1 MSIVK
6 GSKKGSG
13 QARQPNIAPD
23 SAQSKTRINILYGL
37 AEGEIEGLANGNKS
51 ILLENTPLEDNNGK
65 LNFESVKVDFRSGT
79 NDQDYIEGFPAVES
93 ETAIDVEL
101 KAGTPWVKSFKNLD
115 LDALRIRLKWGPLRT
130 QDATSGDVS
139 GVTIEYAVEL
149 QTDGGP
155 WTEVLK
161 TKISD
166 KTSANYERAHRI
178 NLPKADSDW
187 LIRVRRIT
195 PNSTSEYVS
204 DKMYIEAV
212 TEVIDAKLRYPNTA
226 LLGLQYD
233 AETFNNVAKIA
244 VECKGTKIKL
254 PSNYNPVSRT
264 YAGMW
269 DGTFISAY
277 SNNPAWVYYDI
288 CTSDRY
294 GLGDR
299 LTPFMIDKWSL
310 YRLGQ
315 YCDES
320 VNDGQGGQEPR
331 FTCNV
336 YLQRA
341 EEAYEI
347 LKKLAGVF
355 RAISYWD
362 GNSIICD
369 ADIPQDT
376 YFTYTRANVIGE
388 FEYSGTR
395 ARDRHNVVKVAF
407 DNPAN
412 HYKTEYEYVRD
423 EQAISDSGQVRI
435 LDLNAW
441 GCTSRGQAQ
450 RAGLWA
456 LKSEQSETR
465 TVTFK
470 VGLDGWIPQPG
481 RVIEIADELFAGRA
495 NGGRVSAISED
506 RVNLTI
512 DRDDVVAKPGDRLV
526 VNGENGKAQTRIIQS
541 INGRVITVTLP
552 FDLNSIAAE
561 NIWVIDA
568 QDLATM
574 KFRVISIRQ
583 EEKNKFT
590 INAIQYNSKKFDEI
604 DSGAYFEEVPI
615 SVINPTIQDPV
626 SDILITSENKVNQGI
641 NITTMILSWKQAKG
655 AVKYLVEW
663 RKDNGSWLRLPLTGN
678 NSLEVQG
685 VYSGNYQAR
694 VTAISA
700 FEVSSLPVYSSITE
714 LVGKNGLP
722 PKLEFIRATGILFGM
737 QLDWSFPKVG
747 AQDAAYVEIRVSP
760 DGVSN
765 IAPLGQ
771 FAYPTNT
778 HKIQGLQPNLIQYYS
793 GRIVDKIGNVGAW
806 SEWVNG
812 TTIANPEAV
821 LDLISGH
828 IAESDLAK
836 ELQGKIE
843 NTVNVAEAAEQAAT
857 NAQTAASSAQTAAS
871 NAQTAAT
878 DAKTAATSAQT
889 AASTAQTQA
898 TNAQQVA
905 NEASAT
911 AANAKNAA
919 DQAVTAASSATA
931 AAASAA
937 TTATNAQTTANNAS
951 VAANNANTAAA
962 TAQASATSAN
972 TAASNAQKDATSA
985 ITAAANAQT
994 SANNAATAASKV
1006 ASDLTTT
1013 TNQLNQKIA
1022 DETGARTTAISQ
1034 MNDGLTTETTQRKS
1048 EDAALLSNVET
1059 YKSSTNGT
1067 LSSLQTQI
1075 TTNATNTSVN
1085 TSKITSLDSRL
1096 TTNEGKTADATTS
1109 AATAQQTANTA
1120 VTNAAA
1126 AASSVTSLKA
1136 ELSTGKGINNIVAP
1150 FSDPQELST
1159 NILGASRTVA
1169 LVNSLMRVKG
1179 KAYDVTF
1186 TAAAGNIY
1194 FGSASTATVNTTAA
1208 GSITGGKRYMLSA
1221 YLKNLDATKQADVY
1235 FTLLWFKRAL
1245 DGSVSTSQVTL
1256 QSQLT
1261 GNLRVTPSNDGGT
1274 ITFKGVVA
1282 PVDAFAFTFICT
1294 GNGTYNV
1301 AGSRI
1306 LIDMLMFEE
1315 SIGDD
1320 KPASTWTAGPADLGA
1335 IKTALDT
1342 NATAIS
1348 GITTRVGNAEGTIT
1362 SQGNSIT
1369 QLNNSVTT
1377 INGALSNKADA
1388 TALNALTSRVSNAE
1402 GSISSQSTN
1411 ITNLQN
1417 SVTSIN
1423 GTLLTKADN
1432 AALQTLDSKVT
1443 TINGKVEVNSTAIT
1457 SLSSSLNNAT
1467 SFILMNAGNALTDWV
1482 TYAASGEY
1490 SVISEATGQTGKVIQ
1505 LGNNAGND
1513 TVWMHANNLIPFDQ
1527 TKTYRIRARYRRR
1540 SGTGV
1545 IYVGIAQKTPDKAF
1559 YVTTTN
1565 TQTANMGSSNYAIS
1579 AHAPAI
1585 DEWQEVVAYFK
1596 GRSAGAAG
1604 GSGTQASPRTVSQM
1618 TGFITPMFL
1627 ANYANQTGTVELD
1640 YLILEDA
1647 EAIAGNQANATALD
1661 TLDSKVTD
1669 VDGRLTT
1676 TTNSVTSLGS
1686 RMTTAEGGINST
1698 NTAVSALSTRMTNA
1712 EGSIT
1717 NQSSSITSLQNSVT
1731 SINGT
1736 LANKA
1741 DASAVTALT
1750 NRVTTAEGTIT
1761 SQGNSITSL
1770 RNDLTTTNN
1779 AVATK
1784 ADSSALNTL
1793 DSKVTGIDGRVT
1805 SNASAITSL
1814 KTELSTGKG
1823 ANLLIASYSDPQVL
1837 PYAAT
1842 KANVNL
1848 GLTPSLERSGKA
1860 YTFTNVTSNV
1870 ANYIYL
1876 GHYSDRT
1883 KASIG
1888 MTGGAKYLLSFYAK
1902 AEAAGFVGRFFLRAL
1917 DNTDAA
1923 IATTG
1928 LNLLGT
1934 SSQTVRFGTT
1944 WTKYSFYL
1952 SSPVP
1957 AGAVAGSLLFYT
1969 GGIAGEVTPAGAM
1982 VTIDKMMIE
1991 EFIGTEKEGS
2001 SWVAGSPDL
2010 AAIQTTLDANSSAI
2024 TNLTSRVSNTEGV
2037 VTSQS
2042 NSISSLNNS
2051 VTSINTALSSKADAS
2066 AVNTLSNKVTAAE
2079 GNITSQGNAITSLR
2093 NDLNTTNDKV
2103 STKADTSA
2111 LTSLDTKVTSIDGRV
2126 TTNTNAVTS
2135 LQGRVNTVESGLST
2149 KAEAT
2154 ALNNYYT
2161 KTEADSA
2168 TSGAIDTFNSQLTIG
2183 GVNVVTNSEAPRT
2196 SAATSN
2202 KEYLLYERSAELKA
2216 FYDENLDKPI
2226 TISFDMS
2233 VPVVGA
2239 VQVYSSNGSAH
2250 TFTTSVNAVIANQ
2263 WIKYSVTV
2271 NPRTHTAN
2279 TTVSTIEFYGTYGT
2293 GRIPTI
2299 RKLQIEAGTKATAWS
2314 PSPRDTKALLDANA
2328 TAIQTTQTKVDNIDG
2343 RLTTATDSITSLGSR
2358 MSTAEGNITGTN
2370 SALSGLSTR
2379 MTTAEGKITN
2389 QSDSIASLQNSVSTI
2404 NGSLA
2409 NKADSS
2415 VVNSLTSRVAATE
2428 GSLVSQSG
2436 QITTLNNNLTTT
2448 NNNLTA
2454 TNTALND
2461 VNDLARLQTLGK
2473 PLRDD
2478 PMFATGTGGLG
2489 SYAAITGS
2497 SFTRQA
2503 KSSDNPSTSTN
2514 EMLLAFT
2521 STVTG
2526 LGSGWYPT
2534 SPTLVGGPNKVF
2546 LIKQVIKMPV
2556 GFYLVAIGN
2565 DIGTGGYRK
2574 IYGNID
2580 GTGKFETY
2588 LTVVACGPD
2597 ATASIQGHFRAAVR
2611 STQTGTTANPIEV
2624 KLASYEVFDVTAV
2637 NDTIP
2642 KAYRDS
2648 ITANANAISTLTNTV
2663 TQQGN
2668 TITSQGNSITSL
2680 NNSIT
2685 SINGSLASKA
2695 DASAVTS
2702 LDSKVTLIDGKLTS
2716 NTSAL
2721 TALQSSF
2728 DGLPNQG
2735 VNIFGPEISNP
2746 VEKPTN
2752 WTSGLPFE
2760 IVQSPDTVNVRAFQF
2775 TMPASSGSG
2784 TYFNIG
2790 GGQVPRQWLNEGKYV
2805 FSFVAKTVG
2814 GTPPHPIEWQFYNAD
2829 STRQRFSITATL
2841 TRYSGVFTVPAGGAA
2856 VCMLLIGNPT
2866 AKAAGQVINI
2876 ERLML
2881 ERQVGSNTTPST
2893 WIAGTDASGMIIS
2906 TQAKATDLFNTAT
2919 NQNTA
2924 TAGRVT
2930 SLESRMTSTE
2940 GTLSTKADA
2949 SALQTLDTKVTNV
2962 DGKVTS
2968 NTNAI
2973 TSLNSTLSNATSSI
2987 SMNAGNSLIDWTLF
3001 NALGEYSI
3009 VAQADGQAGR
3019 VIQLGNNAG
3028 NDMVWMHP
3036 NNFIPFDATK
3046 TYRLRARYRRRFGT
3060 GSVYIGVSQKTPD
3073 KTLYVTTGNTL
3084 SADMGSSNYALNAQT
3099 PAFDQWQEVVAYFKG
3114 RSTGAA
3120 TGSGSQAS
3128 PRTISQQAGFITPMF
3143 LANYTNQAGIV
3154 ELDYLILEDAEA
3166 IAGNQANATALT
3178 TLDTKVTDVDGR
3190 LATATNS
3197 ITALGSRMSTAE
3209 GNISATNTALS
3220 GLSTRMTAAEGGLT
3234 NQSNSITSLTNSIN
3248 SLDSDSLIPDY
3259 NLANP
3264 EKWISHYGYAMAQY
3278 FKNTTTGKISNTVFR
3293 KDTTVPVNCFNYART
3308 PLPNDRTYKVSFWVR
3323 CSADSNGLLMI
3334 PIGRSTNDGK
3344 FTTAGYTSAGVAVTD
3359 VPKNET
3365 WTKIEKIVNLTST
3378 SDANPQLF
3386 FGIAP
3391 GHTGSAG
3398 WWEIQGYKVSPVLTT
3413 ADADSSFATS
3423 AALTSL
3429 TSTVTQQGST
3439 LTSQGTDITSLKN
3452 SVTSI
3457 NGTLTNKADASAVN
3471 TLSNRVTAAEGN
3483 ITSQGNSITSLNNT
3497 LANNDLSNLILNPDF
3512 IDPKNGWT
3520 AGVIVDATDAAPNPP
3535 SPKALKLNNRDSYYG
3550 PHVKCN
3556 VGDMFYVSAWFAT
3569 PNTAATATVVIGLNT
3584 RNVSAVNGWYT
3595 VAAKST
3601 DKTIWT
3607 MVEGYFTVPAGAV
3620 EVRPWLQVSI
3630 AAADAPAQLWHVT
3643 NIQVRNITG
3652 NKKLASDLQATSSA
3666 LSTLDSK
3673 ATNIDGRVTSA
3684 SNNIVTLNNSVTNI
3698 NTSLSQKADASALTS
3713 LSNRVTTAEG
3723 NISSQGGSITSL
3735 TNNLTVTTNTANAAL
3750 PKIQGGTGAAK
3761 LFRGALV
3768 FQQNG
3773 VNITGNIVIQTP
3785 ITFTSKMFRLALT
3798 GYNYLAGKTDIN
3810 LNIGGYAYSG
3820 TSIIQHGVVNSGTL
3834 PIRVRLGVRNGTV
3847 VVILTSQAPNAYWQY
3862 PKFNIDAEI
3871 GYTTA
3876 PDDWINGWSVS
3887 VIAETDLATNGISA
3901 IVEPSLLDVSTEIAA
3916 NATAVT
3922 NLTNTVTQQG
3932 NTITSQGNS
3941 ITALN
3946 NSITSINGALTTKA
3960 DTSVVSDLG
3969 GRVTT
3974 TEGKIDAN
3982 TSSITSLT
3990 ANLKNTATG
3999 VTMSASIDVDPDNE
4013 WIYWVKNG
4021 EVTRADDASA
4031 LGGKVYRFGN
4041 NAGNDHVNAKS
4052 RAKLPFDQTKTYR
4065 IRARYRRNSGTGTI
4079 YCALF
4084 GIAADGV
4091 SHVNSSNTVTSD
4103 AGSSNYFVINQAPAL
4118 NVWQE
4123 VTVYVKGR
4131 AAGAATGSWTLDS
4144 PRQVPNATAYISV
4157 QFLANYS
4164 NAAGVVDL
4172 DYLIIEDADAIA
4184 ANDTTAKALT
4194 SLTTR
4199 VSTAEGTITSQGN
4212 SITTLNNS
4220 ITTINGTLATKADS
4234 SALTTLA
4241 NRVTVTEG
4249 SITSQGSSITS
4260 LNSSVSGLLKDVEVT
4275 DTRSTNQA
4283 PSWYWATYPKRIVRE
4298 FKQASTLGLTGMGTY
4313 VSLETYVYYSDATG
4327 GPIIQIAR
4335 GTDSKLTAERR
4346 STNASTW
4353 GTWSQDI
4360 KTLSDG
4366 LVNKAEA
4373 SALTSLDAKVTTID
4387 GKVSTQATSITNLTT
4402 TVGGHTSS
4410 IQSQQQSID
4419 GLTARATLKLQSGN
4433 LVGGVGIENDSKTVD
4448 FIVQANRFAIGAP
4461 STVTGTVTPKYAFTY
4476 QSTSTTLPNGT
4487 VIPAGLYLDN
4497 ASIGYI
4503 NANKINADSLSA
4515 ISATLGTLTTYRDPA
4530 KPNGARM
4537 VLTGSLI
4544 TVYDD
4549 NNVVRVRL
4557 GLW

>member
-37 AEGEIEGLANGNKS
+37 AEGEIEGLASGNKS

-79 NDQDYIEGFPAVES
+79 NDQDYIEGFPAIEN

-130 QDATSGDVS
+130 QDAKSGDVS

-552 FDLNSIAAE
+552 FDLGSIAAE

-604 DSGAYFEEVPI
+604 DRGAYFEEIPI

-626 SDILITSENKVNQGI
+626 SNILITSENKVNQGI

-714 LVGKNGLP
+714 VVGKKGLP

-737 QLDWSFPKVG
+737 QLDWSFPNVG
-747 AQDAAYVEIRVSP
+747 AQDAGYVEIRVSP

-778 HKIQGLQPNLIQYYS
+778 HKVQGLQPNLIQYYS

-812 TTIANPEAV
+812 TTVADPEAI

-871 NAQTAAT
+871 NAQMAAT

-905 NEASAT
+905 NEAGAT

-951 VAANNANTAAA
+951 VAAN
-962 TAQASATSAN
+962 SAN

-1006 ASDLTTT
+1006 ASDLSTT

-1022 DETGARTTAISQ
+1022 DETGARTTAIFQ
-1034 MNDGLTTETTQRKS
+1034 MNDSLTTETTQRKS

-1096 TTNEGKTADATTS
+1096 TTNEGKTADAITS

-1126 AASSVTSLKA
+1126 AVSSVTSLKA

-1194 FGSASTATVNTTAA
+1194 FGLASTATVNTTAA

-1235 FTLLWFKRAL
+1235 FTLLWFKRAQ
-1245 DGSVSTSQVTL
+1245 DGTVSTAQITL
-1256 QSQLT
+1256 QSQLS

-1274 ITFKGVVA
+1274 ITFKGVTA
-1282 PVDAFAFTFICT
+1282 PTDAFAFTFICT
-1294 GNGTYNV
+1294 GNGTNNV
-1301 AGSRI
+1301 VGSRI
-1306 LIDMLMFEE
+1306 LIDMLMLEE

-1377 INGALSNKADA
+1377 INGTLSNKADA
-1388 TALNALTSRVSNAE
+1388 TALNALASRVSNAE

-1467 SFILMNAGNALTDWV
+1467 SIILMNAGNSLADWV
-1482 TYAASGEY
+1482 TYAATGEY

-1505 LGNNAGND
+1505 IGNNAGND
-1513 TVWMHANNLIPFDQ
+1513 MVWMHANNLIPFDQ

-1545 IYVGIAQKTPDKAF
+1545 IYVGIAQKTPDKAS

-1627 ANYANQTGTVELD
+1627 ANYSNQAGTVELD

-1647 EAIAGNQANATALD
+1647 EAIAGNQANATALA

-1686 RMTTAEGGINST
+1686 RMSTAESGISST
-1698 NTAVSALSTRMTNA
+1698 NSAVTSLSTRMTNA

-1717 NQSSSITSLQNSVT
+1717 NQSSSITSLQNSIT
-1731 SINGT
+1731 SINGA
-1736 LANKA
+1736 LSNKA
-1741 DASAVTALT
+1741 DSSALNALT
-1750 NRVTTAEGTIT
+1750 NRVSTAEGTIT

-1823 ANLLIASYSDPQVL
+1823 ANLLIAPYSDPQVL

-1860 YTFTNVTSNV
+1860 YTFTNTTSNV

-1917 DNTDAA
+1917 DNTNAA

-1944 WTKYSFYL
+1944 WTKYSFYS
-1952 SSPVP
+1952 SSPIP
-1957 AGAVAGSLLFYT
+1957 SGAVAGSLLFYT

-2001 SWVAGSPDL
+2001 SWAAGSPDL

-2037 VTSQS
+2037 VTSQG
-2042 NSISSLNNS
+2042 NS
-2051 VTSINTALSSKADAS
+2051 
-2066 AVNTLSNKVTAAE
+2066 
-2079 GNITSQGNAITSLR
+2079 ITSLR

-2154 ALNNYYT
+2154 ALNDYYT
-2161 KTEADSA
+2161 KTEANSA

-2183 GVNVVTNSEAPRT
+2183 GVNAVANSEAPRT
-2196 SAATSN
+2196 STAATN

-2226 TISFDMS
+2226 TISFEMS

-2239 VQVYSSNGSAH
+2239 VQVYASNSSAH
-2250 TFTTSVNAVIANQ
+2250 TFSISVNAVIANQ
-2263 WIKYSVTV
+2263 WTKYSVTV
-2271 NPRTHTAN
+2271 NPRTHTAS

-2314 PSPRDTKALLDANA
+2314 PSPRDTKVLLDANA

-2343 RLTTATDSITSLGSR
+2343 RLTTAADSITSLSSR
-2358 MSTAEGNITGTN
+2358 MTTAEGGINTANT
-2370 SALSGLSTR
+2370 AVSGLQTR
-2379 MTTAEGKITN
+2379 MTTAEGAITN
-2389 QSDSIASLQNSVSTI
+2389 QGSSITALNNNVSTI
-2404 NGSLA
+2404 NNALTS
-2409 NKADSS
+2409 KADSAA
-2415 VVNSLTSRVAATE
+2415 VNALTSRVAATE
-2428 GSLVSQSG
+2428 SG
-2436 QITTLNNNLTTT
+2436 ITTQSDRVTTLTNSLNTT
-2448 NNNLTA
+2448 NSSLA
-2454 TNTALND
+2454 DVDAL
-2461 VNDLARLQTLGK
+2461 VRLQSLGK

-2478 PMFATGTGGLG
+2478 PTFATTNGGLS
-2489 SYAAITGS
+2489 SYTAVSGAT
-2497 SFTRQA
+2497 FARQA
-2503 KSSDNPSTSTN
+2503 KSSDNPSNSGF
-2514 EMLLAFT
+2514 EMLLRLTASIGGGT
-2521 STVTG
+2521 
-2526 LGSGWYPT
+2526 GWYPT
-2534 SPTLVGGPNKVF
+2534 APTLAAGPNKIF
-2546 LIKQVIKMPV
+2546 LIKQIVKIPV
-2556 GFYLVAIGN
+2556 GYYLNPYGN
-2565 DIGTGGYRK
+2565 TLGTGGFLK
-2574 IYGNID
+2574 VYGSND
-2580 GTGKFETY
+2580 GTGKFATY
-2588 LTVVACGPD
+2588 YSVVVCGED
-2597 ATASIQGHFRAAVR
+2597 ATATYQGHFRVHAKAGV
-2611 STQTGTTANPIEV
+2611 TTPTVANPVDI
-2624 KLASYEVFDVTAV
+2624 KLASYEVFDVTAA

-2642 KAYRDS
+2642 KEFRDS
-2648 ITANANAISTLTNTV
+2648 ISANATAINSLTNTV
-2663 TQQGN
+2663 TQQGGS
-2668 TITSQGNSITSL
+2668 ITSQSNSITTL
-2680 NNSIT
+2680 TNSIT
-2685 SINGSLASKA
+2685 TINGALDKKA
-2695 DASAVTS
+2695 ESSAFQS
-2702 LDSKVTLIDGKLTS
+2702 LDSKVTLIDGKVNS
-2716 NTSAL
+2716 NSSAL
-2721 TALQSSF
+2721 TALQSGF
-2728 DGLPNQG
+2728 DSLPNQG
-2735 VNIFGPEISNP
+2735 INLLGPEISNP
-2746 VEKPTN
+2746 VDKPTN

-2760 IVQSPDTVNVRAFQF
+2760 VIQSPDTVNVRAFQF
-2775 TMPASSGSG
+2775 TMPASSGNG

-2790 GGQVPRQWLNEGKYV
+2790 GGQVPRQWLTEGKYV

-2814 GTPPHPIEWQFYNAD
+2814 GTPPHPIQWVMYLAD
-2829 STRQRFSITATL
+2829 STNKPTFNITATL
-2841 TRYSGVFTVPAGGAA
+2841 TRFSAVFTVPAGGAA
-2856 VCMLLIGNPT
+2856 VCMLLVGNPT

-2876 ERLML
+2876 ERIML

-2919 NQNTA
+2919 NQNSA

-2973 TSLNSTLSNATSSI
+2973 TSLGSTLSHATSSI
-2987 SMNAGNSLIDWTLF
+2987 SMNAGNSLTDWTLF
-3001 NALGEYSI
+3001 NASGEYSV

-3028 NDMVWMHP
+3028 NDTIWLHP

-3046 TYRLRARYRRRFGT
+3046 TYRLRARYRRRSGT

-3073 KTLYVTTGNTL
+3073 KTFYVTTSNTL
-3084 SADMGSSNYALNAQT
+3084 SSDMGSSNYVLNAQT
-3099 PAFDQWQEVVAYFKG
+3099 PVFDQWQEVVAYFKG

-3120 TGSGSQAS
+3120 AGSGSQAS
-3128 PRTISQQAGFITPMF
+3128 PRTIAQQAGFITPMF
-3143 LANYTNQAGIV
+3143 LANYQNQTGIV

-3166 IAGNQANATALT
+3166 IAGNQANATALS

-3209 GNISATNTALS
+3209 GNISATNSALS
-3220 GLSTRMTAAEGGLT
+3220 GLSTRITAAEGGLT

-3278 FKNTTTGKISNTVFR
+3278 FKTTTTGKISNTVFR

-3334 PIGRSTNDGK
+3334 PIGRSGNDGK
-3344 FTTAGYTSAGVAVTD
+3344 FTTAGYTSVGVAVTE

-3365 WTKIEKIVNLTST
+3365 WTKIDKIVDLTST

-3391 GHTGSAG
+3391 GHTGTSG
-3398 WWEIQGYKVSPVLTT
+3398 WWEVQGYKVSPVLTT

-3429 TSTVTQQGST
+3429 TSTVTQQGNT
-3439 LTSQGTDITSLKN
+3439 LTSQGTDITNLKN

-3457 NGTLTNKADASAVN
+3457 NGMLTNKADASAVN
-3471 TLSNRVTAAEGN
+3471 TLSNRVTAAEGS

-3512 IDPKNGWT
+3512 VDPKNGWT

-3569 PNTAATATVVIGLNT
+3569 PNTSATATAVIGLNT
-3584 RNVSAVNGWYT
+3584 RNVSAVNAWYP

-3601 DKTIWT
+3601 DKTTWT
-3607 MVEGYFTVPAGAV
+3607 MIEGYFTIPAGAV

-3673 ATNIDGRVTSA
+3673 VTNIDGRVTSA

-3698 NTSLSQKADASALTS
+3698 NTALSQKADASALTS

-3735 TNNLTVTTNTANAAL
+3735 TNNLATTTNTANAAL

-3761 LFRGALV
+3761 LFRGVLV
-3768 FQQNG
+3768 YQQNAANL
-3773 VNITGNIVIQTP
+3773 VGNIVIQTP

-3876 PDDWINGWSVS
+3876 PDSWADGWSAS

-3901 IVEPSLLDVSTEIAA
+3901 IVEPSLLDVSTEITA
-3916 NATAVT
+3916 NASAIT
-3922 NLTNTVTQQG
+3922 NLTNTVSQQG
-3932 NTITSQGNS
+3932 DAITSHSNS
-3941 ITALN
+3941 ITTLN
-3946 NSITSINGALTTKA
+3946 NSITSINGALNTKA
-3960 DTSVVSDLG
+3960 STSAVTDLDS
-3969 GRVTT
+3969 RVTT
-3974 TEGKIDAN
+3974 AEGKITAN

-3990 ANLKNTATG
+3990 ANLKNVANG
-3999 VTMSASIDVDPDNE
+3999 VTMSASVDVDPDSE

-4021 EVTRADDASA
+4021 EVARADETSA
-4031 LGGKVYRFGN
+4031 LGGKAYRFGN
-4041 NAGNDHVNAKS
+4041 NAGNDHVNARSK
-4052 RAKLPFDQTKTYR
+4052 AKLPFDQTKTYR

-4079 YCALF
+4079 YCAVCCL
-4084 GIAADGV
+4084 AADGT
-4091 SHVNSSNTVTSD
+4091 SHVNSSNTVSTD
-4103 AGSSNYFVINQAPAL
+4103 FGSSNYFVINQSPAN

-4131 AAGAATGSWTLDS
+4131 AAGAATGSWTLAA
-4144 PRQVPNATAYISV
+4144 PRQLPNATAFLSV

-4164 NAAGVVDL
+4164 NAAGVTDL

-4184 ANDTTAKALT
+4184 ANDATANALS
-4194 SLTTR
+4194 SLDTR
-4199 VSTAEGTITSQGN
+4199 VTTAEGKVTSQGN

-4260 LNSSVSGLLKDVEVT
+4260 LNSSVNGLLKDVEVT
-4275 DTRSTNQA
+4275 DTRSTNQL
-4283 PSWYWATYPKRIVRE
+4283 PSWYWTTYPKRIVRE
-4298 FKQASTLGLTGMGTY
+4298 FKQASVIGLTGMGTY

-4366 LVNKAEA
+4366 LANKAEA
-4373 SALTSLDAKVTTID
+4373 SALTTLDTKVTTID

-4461 STVTGTVTPKYAFTY
+4461 STVTGTITPKYAFTY

-4503 NANKINADSLSA
+4503 NAEKINASSLSA
-4515 ISATLGTLTTYRDPA
+4515 LSATLGTLTTYKDPS

-4544 TVYDD
+4544 TVYDE
-4549 NNVVRVRL
+4549 NNVLRVKL